1 MAPPTKTR
9 ACAFAGRAGPRR
21 RSAPSRAAAAITP
34 ARRQSLPPAF
44 TRGRNTRAVSQLR
57 GRTAVEGSRTPTPSR
72 AEDVDLR
79 DTDHGEPKEPRE
91 IKAASRT
98 TIRRLWCGRR
108 TALGERIEAGAPQPV
123 LPAASRQRPED
134 TRRPVGL
141 DLHVEPSPESAGVG
155 RRGPDERSLLRRF
168 PADRVG

>member
-98 TIRRLWCGRR
+98 PWLHRWAIRI
-108 TALGERIEAGAPQPV
+108 LGV
-123 LPAASRQRPED
+123 LSASTSTSNRVLSQL
-134 TRRPVGL
+134 VL
-141 DLHVEPSPESAGVG
+141 VAGVQTSG
-155 RRGPDERSLLRRF
+155 VSCVGSLPIAWGDLPRRF
-168 PADRVG
+168 LRVGASS

>member
-34 ARRQSLPPAF
+34 ARRQLLPPAF

-72 AEDVDLR
+72 AEDVEPVSLR
-79 DTDHGEPKEPRE
+79 DTDHGEPKERRE

-98 TIRRLWCGRR
+98 PW
-108 TALGERIEAGAPQPV
+108 
-123 LPAASRQRPED
+123 
-134 TRRPVGL
+134 
-141 DLHVEPSPESAGVG
+141 
-155 RRGPDERSLLRRF
+155 
-168 PADRVG
+168 

>member
-9 ACAFAGRAGPRR
+9 TRAFAGRAWPRR
-21 RSAPSRAAAAITP
+21 RSTPSRAATTTP
-34 ARRQSLPPAF
+34 ARRQWLPPPF

-72 AEDVDLR
+72 AQDVDLR

-98 TIRRLWCGRR
+98 PWLDRWAIRRLWCGRR

-123 LPAASRQRPED
+123 LPA
-134 TRRPVGL
+134 
-141 DLHVEPSPESAGVG
+141 
-155 RRGPDERSLLRRF
+155 
-168 PADRVG
+168 